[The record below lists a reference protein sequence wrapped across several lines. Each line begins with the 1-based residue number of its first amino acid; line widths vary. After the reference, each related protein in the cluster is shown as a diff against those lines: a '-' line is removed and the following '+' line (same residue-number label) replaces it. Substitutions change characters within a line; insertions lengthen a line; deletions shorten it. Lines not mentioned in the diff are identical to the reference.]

1 MNAVEWVVVTVTI
14 VANLAIAVADL
25 VAAEF
30 VLANSAEVE
39 VPRSWLPWLGLLK
52 MLGSA
57 GLLLGLLGVPVV
69 GVAAAVGLV
78 CFYVGAV
85 VAHLRARVLG
95 NIAFPG
101 GYLALAVASLFVALS
116 W

>member
-1 MNAVEWVVVTVTI
+1 MNAVEWAVVVVTI

-30 VLANSAEVE
+30 VLTNSAAVG
-39 VPRSWLPWLGLLK
+39 VPRSWLPRLGVLK
-52 MLGSA
+52 MLGGV
-57 GLLLGLLGVPVV
+57 GLFLGLLGVPVV
-69 GVAAAVGLV
+69 GVAAALGLV

-85 VAHLRARVLG
+85 LAHVRARVLG

-101 GYLALAVASLFVALS
+101 CYLASAVASLFVALS